1 MNTTEI
7 INVAVPKFLI
17 DLSILLNSTEE
28 KIVANYMIWRVVKNA
43 FLFLDSEARQIT
55 QKFREVLSGI
65 KREPPRWETCSKI
78 TAGKFYLTYAQAKL
92 EFSHKEP

>member
-17 DLSILLNSTEE
+17 DLSTLLKGTDE
-28 KIVANYMIWRVVKNA
+28 ITVANFMIWRVVKSS
-43 FLFLDSEARQIT
+43 FPFLDSEARQIT
-55 QKFREVLSGI
+55 QNFREVLSGI

-78 TAGKFYLTYAQAKL
+78 TAGKFYLTYGQAKL
-92 EFSHKEP
+92 VLSHKEP